1 MAVRRPRVSVLMAAR
16 NSEATI
22 GAALGSLLRQTTP
35 ADEIIVVD
43 DASTD
48 RTATLV
54 HEMSNGSVHFLRN
67 ETRLGVARSLNRA
80 LAASSGDLVARMD
93 ADDVS
98 AAIRLEVQSDFLAR
112 RPDIDLVGTWVRT
125 IDARSRP
132 LGHLNLPVSYESILG
147 YTALSPA
154 FRHPTMMIRRS
165 VLDLSGNAYDPSA
178 EAAEDY
184 DLWARLLPFH
194 RAENIPRRLL
204 AYRIHSQSVSVLH
217 RDLQVASHAGA
228 ARRFAA
234 MMTGRD
240 DLDARIFD
248 RLAAAVVLRRPLRG
262 PDLEALVAVL
272 AEVNAGIGRFQG
284 PLAARRAAAE
294 QSYMLARLSVRSLPS
309 AVRVCVGWMPHGKAT
324 PGAALLVPFARD
336 LRRLADTAIDRTG
349 GRGSEVIR
357 ALRGPS
363 GSPRTRKP
371 GRRPGLLP

>member
-1 MAVRRPRVSVLMAAR
+1 MTVRRPRISVLMAAR

-22 GAALGSLLRQTTP
+22 VAAVGSLLRQTTL
-35 ADEIIVVD
+35 ADEIIIVD

-54 HEMSNGSVHFLRN
+54 HEMSNGSVRLLRN

-98 AAIRLEVQSDFLAR
+98 ATIRLEVQRDFLAR
-112 RPDIDLVGTWVRT
+112 RADIDLVGTWVRT

-165 VLDLSGNAYDPSA
+165 VLDRSGNAYDPSA

-204 AYRIHSQSVSVLH
+204 DYRIHSQSVSVLH
-217 RDLQVASHAGA
+217 RDLQVSSHAGA

-234 MMTGRD
+234 LMTGRD
-240 DLDARIFD
+240 DLNAGSFD
-248 RLAAAVVLRRPLRG
+248 SLAAAVILRRPLRG
-262 PDLEALVAVL
+262 PDLQAVGAVL
-272 AEVNAGIGRFQG
+272 AEINGRIGRMQG

-294 QSYMLARLSVRSLPS
+294 QSYMLARLGVRSLPS
-309 AVRVCVGWMPHGKAT
+309 SLRLWTGWMPHGRTT

-349 GRGSEVIR
+349 WLGVHNK
-357 ALRGPS
+357 
-363 GSPRTRKP
+363 TV
-371 GRRPGLLP
+371 